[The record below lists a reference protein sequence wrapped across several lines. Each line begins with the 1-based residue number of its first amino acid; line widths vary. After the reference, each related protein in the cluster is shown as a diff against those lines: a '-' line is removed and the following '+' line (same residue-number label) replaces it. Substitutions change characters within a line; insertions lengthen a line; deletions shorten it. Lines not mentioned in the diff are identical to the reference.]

1 LLLEQESDREVEASV
16 GDRCEAEAGE
26 RCVLQVR
33 ADVGEVDERHGGGR
47 VAAMA
52 CEVGFA
58 REGVP
63 GLV

>member
-1 LLLEQESDREVEASV
+1 M
-16 GDRCEAEAGE
+16 GDRGETETGE

-33 ADVGEVDERHGGGR
+33 ADVGEVDERHGSGR

-58 REGVP
+58 RE
-63 GLV
+63 